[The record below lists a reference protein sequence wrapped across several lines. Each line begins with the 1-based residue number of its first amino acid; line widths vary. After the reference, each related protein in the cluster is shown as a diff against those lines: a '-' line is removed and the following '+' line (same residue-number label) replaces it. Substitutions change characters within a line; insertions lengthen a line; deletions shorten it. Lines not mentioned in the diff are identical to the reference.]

1 MSWSKWRKTRP
12 SKRAVEQGGVMA
24 KTAIVVLAEG
34 FEEIEAIAPID
45 VLRRAGVRVTV
56 VGVGGKTVKSSRGIG
71 IQTECLLEEI
81 KDLPD
86 AVILPGGLPGATNL
100 AKEAGLAAFLKK
112 MNEAGNLIAA
122 ICAAPAVVLA
132 PLGILD
138 GKKATCYPGC
148 ERDFSSK
155 TVHSPERVVKDGNL
169 ITSQGPG
176 TSLEFALE
184 IVRELVGN
192 EMAASLREKMIIKA

>member
-1 MSWSKWRKTRP
+1 MP
-12 SKRAVEQGGVMA
+12 
-24 KTAIVVLAEG
+24 KTALVILAEG
-34 FEEIEAIAPID
+34 FEEIEAIAPAD
-45 VLRRAGVRVTV
+45 TLRRAGVRVTLA
-56 VGVGGKTVKSSRGIG
+56 GVNSLIVKSSRSIG
-71 IQTECLLEEI
+71 VQVDVLLKDI

-86 AVILPGGLPGATNL
+86 AVILPGGLTGATNL
-100 AKEAGLAAFLKK
+100 AKSGEIAKLVKK
-112 MNEAGNLIAA
+112 MNLEGKLVAA

-155 TVHSPERVVKDGNL
+155 TVHLQDRVVKDGNI

-176 TSLEFALE
+176 SALEFSLA
-184 IVRELVGN
+184 IVRELVSS
-192 EMAASLREKMIIKA
+192 EMADLVRDKMLIKV

>member
-1 MSWSKWRKTRP
+1 
-12 SKRAVEQGGVMA
+12 MA
-24 KTAIVVLAEG
+24 KTAIVILAEG
-34 FEEIEAIAPID
+34 FEELEAVAPID
-45 VLRRAGVRVTV
+45 ILRRAGVRVTIA
-56 VGVGGKTVKSSRGIG
+56 GVMDLQVKSSRNIG
-71 IQTECLLEEI
+71 VRADALLKDI

-100 AKEAGLAAFLKK
+100 AKSAEVADLVKK
-112 MNEAGNLIAA
+112 MNAAGKLVAA

-148 ERDFSSK
+148 ESGFSTK
-155 TVHSPERVVKDGNL
+155 TVHLKDRVVRDGNV

-184 IVRELVGN
+184 IAVQLAGKDMADKVRDQML
-192 EMAASLREKMIIKA
+192 IKA